1 MGFAPYLGEWNYYFS
16 DGKDGHWRITCSP
29 DVWSLSDYCVWN
41 AKIIELNDDWDDIY
55 MGKELPLAFPRHYL
69 GGEEE
74 NLKNA
79 ALAKAFEMFPDA
91 GLPVNSVS
99 LHTMTQYIADE
110 AHFKEVIERATKV
123 KSSLWIGTADIKDLY
138 VEERPFLGILA
149 DLIKKGREVRLIHA
163 KEPGPNFREDFDRYP
178 VLFTGLERVLCPRV
192 HFKII
197 IFDLKAAYIG
207 SANLTGAGLGMKSAR
222 TRNFEAGILT
232 DEPDLVDAAIDHFDS
247 VWAGFKCKNC
257 GRKEYC
263 PDPVIK

>member
-1 MGFAPYLGEWNYYFS
+1 MNYHVWKLDEVLNEWTYTFWDSEGCEWHLHLVPWYESMDGPWEANLEYGEKSIPFRFHHSYTNADIEQLKEDALRRTMALFLGVEFPEKS
-16 DGKDGHWRITCSP
+16 LTSRI
-29 DVWSLSDYCVWN
+29 
-41 AKIIELNDDWDDIY
+41 
-55 MGKELPLAFPRHYL
+55 
-69 GGEEE
+69 
-74 NLKNA
+74 
-79 ALAKAFEMFPDA
+79 
-91 GLPVNSVS
+91 
-99 LHTMTQYIADE
+99 MTQYIADE
-110 AHFKEVIERATKV
+110 AHFKEVIERAAKV

-138 VEERPFLGILA
+138 VEERPFLGIIA
-149 DLIKKGREVRLIHA
+149 DLIKKGKEVRLIHA

-197 IFDLKAAYIG
+197 IFDLKMAYIG
-207 SANLTGAGLGMKSAR
+207 SANLTGAGLGMKSPR

-263 PDPVIK
+263 PDPIISH